1 MGFFFRWVRLL
12 KTMNFFEKCR
22 NEKKLS
28 LNDVAK
34 MTGLSKATLSRI
46 ENNRL
51 KSKKTPSVK
60 VIFILS
66 TIYDYDPF
74 FVCNLIGYKKQEVI
88 NFYEKIKY
96 MYDIMTYQLEK
107 EKENII

>member
-1 MGFFFRWVRLL
+1 
-12 KTMNFFEKCR
+12 MNFFEKCR

-51 KSKKTPSVK
+51 KSKKAPSVK
-60 VIFILS
+60 VIFILWSANLVSISLIS

-88 NFYEKIKY
+88 DFYEKIKY
-96 MYDIMTYQLEK
+96 MYDIMMYQLEK